1 MSSNVRQKVVFASPR
16 SQQERTSVADACVR
30 NLHIEI
36 PALLDDF
43 SNQTENAYTGW
54 PDRLYV
60 IDRAGRIAFKSG
72 AGPFGFEPG
81 GVQATLQRLT
91 GPQRPAQSAKAFE

>member
-1 MSSNVRQKVVFASPR
+1 MASNVRQNVVFASPK
-16 SQQERTSVADACVR
+16 SFDERGSIAESCVR

-43 SNQTENAYTGW
+43 GNTTEAKYTGW

-60 IDRAGRIAFKSG
+60 IDRAGNVSYKSKP
-72 AGPFGFEPG
+72 GPFGFHPDKM
-81 GVQATLQRLT
+81 QPYLT
-91 GPQRPAQSAKAFE
+91 AAIR